1 MRIFR
6 HFESLPAEARGAAVA
21 IGNFDGVHRGHQAVI
36 AEAGHIALAAEVP
49 LAVLTF
55 EPHPRE
61 FFRPGTEPFRL
72 TPFRTK
78 AHQIEELGVD
88 HMIVLH
94 FDDKFSLLAATDFV
108 HKVLVEGLGVHHVV
122 SGYDFVF
129 GHRRQGDCEL
139 LLHMGR
145 EQGFGYSCVK
155 AVENGDGRVYSSTAV
170 RNCLK
175 TANPQA
181 AARMLD
187 RDYEIEGRV
196 EKGTRRG
203 HSVGFPTANMHLGEY
218 MRPAN
223 GVYAVRAGIDKGRDT
238 IWLDGAANLGQRP
251 TFPETDVILEV
262 HLFDFDGDLYGRH
275 LRVRLVDYLR
285 AEKKFD
291 GLDDLKAQ
299 IAEDCARALEILTG
313 Q

>member
-6 HFESLPAEARGAAVA
+6 HFEALPAEARGAAAA

-36 AEAGHIALAAEVP
+36 AEAGHIARAAAVP

-55 EPHPRE
+55 EPHPRG
-61 FFRPGTEPFRL
+61 FFRPDAEPFRL

-78 AHQIEELGVD
+78 AHHIEELGVD
-88 HMIVLH
+88 YMIVLH
-94 FDDKFSLLAATDFV
+94 FDGEFSLLTATDFIR
-108 HKVLVEGLGVHHVV
+108 KVLVEGLGVHHVV

-139 LLHMGR
+139 LLRMGR
-145 EQGFGYSCVK
+145 EQGFGYSCVR
-155 AVENGDGRVYSSTAV
+155 AVKNGDGQIYSSTGV
-170 RNCLK
+170 RDCLE
-175 TANPQA
+175 AADPRA
-181 AARMLD
+181 AARMLG

-196 EKGTRRG
+196 EKGARRG
-203 HSVGFPTANMHLGEY
+203 QAIGFPTANMRLGEY

-238 IWLDGAANLGQRP
+238 VWLNGVANLGHRP
-251 TFPETDVILEV
+251 TFPETEVILEV

-299 IAEDCARALEILTG
+299 IADDCARAWDILTG